1 MIVLDTNIISEVMRP
16 QPSPAVLTWLDQQDT
31 PNLFVTTIT
40 LAEIRYGLGV
50 MPDGER
56 KRRLT
61 TQFEAYIGRSFEG
74 RILDFTA
81 GAASHYADIMRYRRN
96 IGLPMSMADGQI
108 AGIASVQHF
117 AVATR
122 NTKDFE
128 QCGLEL
134 INPFVMENDS

>member
-40 LAEIRYGLGV
+40 LAEIRYGLRV

-56 KRRLT
+56 KRRIT

-81 GAASHYADIMRYRRN
+81 GSASHYADIMSYRRT

-108 AGIASVQHF
+108 AGIASAHYF